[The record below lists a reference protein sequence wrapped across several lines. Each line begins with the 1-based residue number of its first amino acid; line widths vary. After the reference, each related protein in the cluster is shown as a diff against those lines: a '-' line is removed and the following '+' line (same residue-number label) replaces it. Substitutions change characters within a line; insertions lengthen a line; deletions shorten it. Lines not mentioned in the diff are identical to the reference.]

1 MSDLQTNAIL
11 SVVKFD
17 LLNKEFGAEFNAYF
31 DDHIRELVLR
41 EGFIRAW
48 RTREAR
54 GSFNSGLLEQ
64 EFNQIYQID
73 TPNRFSHSNPANGM
87 PPATEKE
94 PWRRDLGGWGRV
106 FFSIVAREEKDARQ
120 GRYWARYEIGGE
132 ASPAL
137 REAAAQHLRQLL
149 ALPGVHRGWLLEHLA
164 SPYQVAGDPAAR
176 TQLLLEVDAP
186 ENVVDPSLGTGEDRI
201 AWSGPGGIVG
211 RHFAHLLLAV
221 TDL

>member
-1 MSDLQTNAIL
+1 MNDLQTNAIL

-17 LLNKEFGAEFNAYF
+17 LINKEFGAEFNAYF

-54 GSFNSGLLEQ
+54 RSYNTGLLEQ

-120 GRYWARYEIGGE
+120 GLYWARYEFDGQPGG
-132 ASPAL
+132 AT
-137 REAAAQHLRQLL
+137 REAALAHLKKVL
-149 ALPGVHRGWLLEHLA
+149 ALPGVHRGWLLEHLSSA
-164 SPYQVAGDPAAR
+164 HQVAGDPAAK

-186 ENVVDPSLGTGEDRI
+186 ENLVDPSLAGEDRI
-201 AWSGPGGIVG
+201 AWSGPGGLVG
-211 RHFAHLLLAV
+211 RHFAHLLLSA